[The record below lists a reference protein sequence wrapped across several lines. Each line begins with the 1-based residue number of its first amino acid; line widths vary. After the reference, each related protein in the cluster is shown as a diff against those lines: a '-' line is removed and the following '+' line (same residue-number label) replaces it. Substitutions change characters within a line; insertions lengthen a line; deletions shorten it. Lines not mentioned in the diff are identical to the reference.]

1 VDSYFLDN
9 LERSLAAHL
18 TAALGPVD
26 GANVKPG
33 RRSGVV
39 EPRPAV
45 GIVWLSWTP
54 RRTSWGGTWIDV
66 MLRIYCYSV
75 KQGADEQADH
85 FEEGR
90 LHLATLLSV
99 EDEGTIPLLDYR
111 QDPPMEMRQIEVRWT
126 AGTNPPEPQARSRSE
141 TWFDVIARVQ
151 EG

>member
-1 VDSYFLDN
+1 MDAYFLDN

-18 TAALGPVD
+18 KASLGVVD

-39 EPRPAV
+39 EPRPAI
-45 GIVWLSWTP
+45 GIAWLSWTP
-54 RRTSWGGTWIDV
+54 RRTSWGGTWLAVTI
-66 MLRIYCYSV
+66 RIYVYSP
-75 KQGADEQADH
+75 KQEADEQQDH

-90 LHLATLLSV
+90 LHLATLLSLT
-99 EDEGTIPLLDYR
+99 DEGTIPLFDYR
-111 QDPPMEMRQIEVRWT
+111 QEPPMEMRQIEVLWN

>member
-1 VDSYFLDN
+1 MDAYFLDN

-18 TAALGPVD
+18 KASLGTAD

-39 EPRPAV
+39 EQRPAI
-45 GIVWLSWTP
+45 GIAWLSWTP
-54 RRTSWGGTWIDV
+54 RRTSWGGTWLDV
-66 MLRIYCYSV
+66 TLRVYLYSV
-75 KQGADEQADH
+75 KREADEQQDH

-90 LHLATLLSV
+90 LHLAALVSI
-99 EDEGTIPLLDYR
+99 EDEATIPLLDYR
-111 QDPPMEMRQIEVRWT
+111 QEPPLETRRIEVRWI

-141 TWFDVIARVQ
+141 TWFDVTARVQ